1 MSTSQSEA
9 LLFVF
14 LCLPACAQTPAE
26 LPKFE
31 AASVKL
37 ADMRPP
43 ITTAANPGLPVGMAL
58 RLGGPPG
65 RLEGGPGTEQPGQI
79 ECFRCPLLPLMRTAY
94 EVAASQVRW
103 RNELDFALYD
113 IVAKVP
119 PGSTR
124 HDTNL
129 MLQQLLIERFHLA
142 YHRETKPDTVYALVA
157 GKHGPQLH
165 PNEPTPGRIPYPTIG
180 GNSLFTLTGSGK
192 SMKQLADAITPFVDL
207 PVVDATGLKG
217 EYDFSLVWLA
227 NIGLSHPKKKDLPPG
242 VHKLAKRVE
251 DALKQ
256 QLGLKLVT
264 RRMPVEFLIVD
275 SLLRV
280 PVEP

>member
-1 MSTSQSEA
+1 MRLPLLLSLTALAAAPLFSQ
-9 LLFVF
+9 
-14 LCLPACAQTPAE
+14 PE
-26 LPKFE
+26 LQFE
-31 AASVKL
+31 VASVRAL
-37 ADMRPP
+37 PP
-43 ITTAANPGLPVGMAL
+43 VAAGTN
-58 RLGGPPG
+58 GGF
-65 RLEGGPGTEQPGQI
+65 RAIGGPGTQDPTHLRYTQAAIFQILARTFQMQADQFVGPDWVTQPYGAERYEILANVPEGATQD
-79 ECFRCPLLPLMRTAY
+79 EAAKMMLNLL
-94 EVAASQVRW
+94 
-103 RNELDFALYD
+103 
-113 IVAKVP
+113 K
-119 PGSTR
+119 
-124 HDTNL
+124 
-129 MLQQLLIERFHLA
+129 ERFHLA